1 MTLVRQASG
10 HLRADWGREQTLT
23 LEQGLRELHLDATST
38 QQAELRRYG
47 ELLLK
52 WNRTYNLLGAT
63 TADTLVEDHLLDSLA
78 VLPALASW
86 LPKGSRSLLV
96 DVGTGAGLP
105 GLVIAIMWPWLPIV
119 LVEPVGKKAAFLR
132 QTVAE
137 CRLRQVKV
145 LEARIE
151 DCARHDLLPPASVPG
166 PAVPGQQGHGRHFI
180 CRAFGSL
187 DRFATVCAA
196 HLQDGSL
203 LFALKAVKVPDE
215 LRELSRSIEVLAVEP
230 LRTVEKDVQRNLVVM
245 RALGVHPA
253 SNPTGPA
260 R

>member
-1 MTLVRQASG
+1 MTLVRQAPG
-10 HLRADWGREQTLT
+10 HKRADWGSEQTLT
-23 LEQGLRELHLDATST
+23 LERGLRELQLDATPE
-38 QQAELRRYG
+38 QRAALRRYG

-63 TADTLVEDHLLDSLA
+63 TADTLVEEHLLDSLA
-78 VLPALASW
+78 VLPALDSW
-86 LPKGSRSLLV
+86 LPEGTPSSLV
-96 DVGTGAGLP
+96 DVGSGAGLP
-105 GLVIAIMWPWLPIV
+105 GLVIAIMRPWLAIV

-137 CRLRQVKV
+137 CRLPRVKV

-151 DCARHDLLPPASVPG
+151 DAASPELVPPASDPG
-166 PAVPGQQGHGRHFI
+166 PAGTGQGIRPHFI
-180 CRAFGSL
+180 CRAFSSL
-187 DRFATVCAA
+187 DRFAAVCAA
-196 HLQDGSL
+196 HLQEDSL
-203 LFALKAVKVPDE
+203 LFAMKAVKFPEE

-245 RALGVHPA
+245 RSLEAHPA
-253 SNPTGPA
+253 SDPTGPV